1 MDQASSGKIMVM
13 ALLTFFTAFLFVANV
28 KADSGLPV
36 RAAVPA
42 GLPPPLLFEKEE
54 ELTGIVPEYTRALI
68 EFLGHKG
75 SMSLLPRNRIIKYFH
90 QGSADFLCYA
100 SYAWADERD
109 TYNWADTLFTKREW
123 ILGPAPMPKEIKGL
137 KGKTIG
143 TMLGYFYPDLEKMFK
158 DGSLHRED
166 GPSEEANLIKLRNN
180 HLEYLIV
187 DEVFLNY
194 YKKHNPD
201 IEKGRERLLLREY
214 PVSCALSKKGRVTVK
229 DLNKAIAKLKSSGK
243 LQEIFKKYGTPML

>member
-1 MDQASSGKIMVM
+1 MTM
-13 ALLTFFTAFLFVANV
+13 ALLTFFVSILFVANV
-28 KADSGLPV
+28 KAESVLPV

-42 GLPPPLLFEKEE
+42 GLPPPLLFEKGE
-54 ELTGIVPEYTRALI
+54 ELTGIVPEYTRALVDN
-68 EFLGHKG
+68 LDRKG
-75 SMSLLPRNRIIKYFH
+75 TMSLLPRNRIIKYFH
-90 QGSADFLCYA
+90 QGSVDFLCYA
-100 SYAWADERD
+100 SYAWADQKD

-143 TMLGYFYPDLEKMFK
+143 TMLGYLYPDLEKMFK

-166 GPSEEANLIKLRNN
+166 GPTEESNLVKLRNN
-180 HLEYLIV
+180 HIEYLIV

-194 YKKHNPD
+194 YKKQNPD

-229 DLNKAIAKLKSSGK
+229 ELNKAIAKLKSSGK
-243 LQEIFKKYGTPML
+243 LQEIFKKYGTPVL